1 MNKSI
6 SVVLTV
12 ILMITFTSCKKDV
25 NSEINKRYMN
35 MESYSARAD
44 VTVTGNKSV
53 ETYKVYQAWRN
64 PSDYRLEILSPE
76 NMKGTVY
83 IFKDGVMKYKSR
95 DFKSSELSKSYTDGE
110 YDFIDLADFL
120 KKVYESGNTSGF
132 IENAD
137 GKIVI
142 TSSGNNER
150 KDRFSQTLV
159 IDGKSYKPES
169 MSTFNIKGDEVLR
182 VSYTDFE
189 INPVLDEK
197 MFAE

>member
-12 ILMITFTSCKKDV
+12 ILMITVTSCKKDV

-44 VTVTGNKSV
+44 ITVTGNKST
-53 ETYKVYQAWRN
+53 ETYEVYQAWRN
-64 PSDYRLEILSPE
+64 PTDYRLEILSPE

-83 IFKDGVMKYKSR
+83 IFKDGIMKYKSR
-95 DFKSSELSKSYTDGE
+95 DFKSNELSKSQLNGE
-110 YDFIDLADFL
+110 YDFADIADFF
-120 KKVYESGNTSGF
+120 KRVYESGNTSGF
-132 IENAD
+132 VENSE
-137 GKIVI
+137 GKIVV
-142 TSSGNNER
+142 TAKGNGK

-159 IDGKSYKPES
+159 IDGKLYTPES
-169 MSTFNIKGDEVLR
+169 LTTFNIKGDQVLR
-182 VSYTDFE
+182 VSYTDFKL
-189 INPVLDEK
+189 NPVLDEK

>member
-12 ILMITFTSCKKDV
+12 ILMITLTSCKKDV

-35 MESYSARAD
+35 MESYSACAD
-44 VTVTGNKSV
+44 IVVTGNKST
-53 ETYKVYQAWRN
+53 ETYEVYQAWRN

-83 IFKDGVMKYKSR
+83 IFKDGAMKYKSR
-95 DFKSSELSKSYTDGE
+95 DFKANELTKTPTSDEHDFTDIS
-110 YDFIDLADFL
+110 DFF
-120 KKVYESGNTSGF
+120 KRVYESGNTSGF
-132 IENAD
+132 VENSE

-142 TSSGNNER
+142 NVKGNGD

-169 MSTFNIKGDEVLR
+169 MSAYNIKGDEVLR
-182 VSYTDFE
+182 VNYTDFE

-197 MFAE
+197 MFTE